1 MASWYLRHGSAMQV
15 GSNFT
20 NQYYPVLLVQPDL
33 VHKFYSLGSTM
44 ILVDGNSSNSAN
56 DFMKIHRLL
65 MSLNLAAIEIQTT
78 NSLYS
83 WHGGVLVVVSGMVKI
98 RGFNKKRKFVQIIF
112 LIPLGDGYLILND
125 IFQFINDDAS
135 AYQNQAPI
143 LLGGIFDTQ
152 PNSSSALPEPHASDF
167 VWGQDMH
174 DSVDAVLNPVGE
186 CSLAQQQ
193 QQEGYGTETAG
204 ETPVEENVS
213 ASFQSMANIVQEGPP
228 APAMEEHVGED
239 PKKTYASVLRG
250 SKGQPGPS
258 FSAWPSLQRSS
269 PATSEWNHTPQPD
282 ALHSNSTVSLV
293 PQARV
298 DVVES
303 LHRSSPA
310 TSERNQT
317 PQPAAQHSNSTLS
330 LVPQARVDAVESLY
344 GSSPSTS
351 ERNQTP
357 QPAAQHSNSTLS
369 LVPQARL
376 DAVESLHGSS
386 PATSERNQ
394 RPQPAAQH
402 SSSTLSL
409 VPQTGVYA
417 VESLHGS
424 SPATSER
431 NQRLQPAAQHSNS
444 TLSLVPQTG
453 VDALESLHRSS
464 ATDSERNQ
472 TPQPAAQHSNS
483 TLSLVPRARVQARVD
498 VAESL
503 HRSSPAT
510 SERNQTPQPAAQ
522 HSSSTLSLVP
532 QAGVDAVDEGLPV
545 EKEGEPKSVYVMN
558 LPPTITKKKI
568 RKKFKKFGHIIPNG
582 ILITS
587 QNPWYVQESCRAVV
601 EFEDLISVKN
611 ALEASPIQLA
621 GSEVYIL
628 RKMPVESS
636 TYQGRGRG
644 RGRGSDQMTIT
655 WGSFGLLGSYPGGD

>member
-1 MASWYLRHGSAMQV
+1 
-15 GSNFT
+15 
-20 NQYYPVLLVQPDL
+20 
-33 VHKFYSLGSTM
+33 
-44 ILVDGNSSNSAN
+44 
-56 DFMKIHRLL
+56 
-65 MSLNLAAIEIQTT
+65 
-78 NSLYS
+78 
-83 WHGGVLVVVSGMVKI
+83 
-98 RGFNKKRKFVQIIF
+98 
-112 LIPLGDGYLILND
+112 
-125 IFQFINDDAS
+125 
-135 AYQNQAPI
+135 
-143 LLGGIFDTQ
+143 
-152 PNSSSALPEPHASDF
+152 
-167 VWGQDMH
+167 MH

-239 PKKTYASVLRG
+239 PKKTYASV
-250 SKGQPGPS
+250 
-258 FSAWPSLQRSS
+258 
-269 PATSEWNHTPQPD
+269 
-282 ALHSNSTVSLV
+282 
-293 PQARV
+293 
-298 DVVES
+298 
-303 LHRSSPA
+303 
-310 TSERNQT
+310 
-317 PQPAAQHSNSTLS
+317 
-330 LVPQARVDAVESLY
+330 
-344 GSSPSTS
+344 
-351 ERNQTP
+351 
-357 QPAAQHSNSTLS
+357 
-369 LVPQARL
+369 
-376 DAVESLHGSS
+376 
-386 PATSERNQ
+386 
-394 RPQPAAQH
+394 
-402 SSSTLSL
+402 
-409 VPQTGVYA
+409 
-417 VESLHGS
+417 
-424 SPATSER
+424 
-431 NQRLQPAAQHSNS
+431 
-444 TLSLVPQTG
+444 
-453 VDALESLHRSS
+453 
-464 ATDSERNQ
+464 
-472 TPQPAAQHSNS
+472 PAAQHSNS

-587 QNPWYVQESCRAVV
+587 QNESCRAVV

-636 TYQGRGRG
+636 TYQGGRRGRG